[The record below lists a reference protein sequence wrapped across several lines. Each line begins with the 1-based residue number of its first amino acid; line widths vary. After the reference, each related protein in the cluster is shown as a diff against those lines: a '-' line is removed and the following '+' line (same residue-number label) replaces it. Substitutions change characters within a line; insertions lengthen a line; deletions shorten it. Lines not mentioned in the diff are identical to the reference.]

1 MDGRRIGRRVA
12 AARAARGWNRSALAR
27 RAEIHPSYVSKLE
40 RGGYL
45 RPSIDRIV
53 RIAEALGIRV
63 VDLTM
68 DTAATVSSALHSEL
82 APLGYQDD
90 EVALVG
96 DIVRQVAHYPVP
108 TRQRV
113 LSAILALVTIH
124 PK

>member
-1 MDGRRIGRRVA
+1 
-12 AARAARGWNRSALAR
+12 
-27 RAEIHPSYVSKLE
+27 VSKLE

-45 RPSIDRIV
+45 RPSFDRIA

-90 EVALVG
+90 EMTLVV

-124 PK
+124 PM